1 MLQYIY
7 LKLYGDSGIKIIAFF
22 TIFLYSKIEK
32 EGYMPRKKKKIIN
45 INKLLRPEKS
55 NFQLINIDK
64 PNLLRDQFPYTEVP
78 KIKFEHSFVMPSL
91 PKEIFIT
98 DTTFRDGQQA
108 RPPYSPEEIA
118 TIFTFLHKLGGPN
131 GIIRK
136 SEFFLYSEK
145 DKKAVELCKE
155 KDFKFPIITGWIRA
169 NKEDFKLVKEMG
181 LNETGIL
188 TSVSDYHIF
197 MKLKKDRKT
206 ILKEYLSIIET
217 AIENDIVPR
226 CHFEDITRADIT
238 GFVIPFANKLMRIQ
252 EETNIP
258 IIIRLCDTMGY
269 GVPFPNASLPRG
281 VPKLVRAMIDEAGVP
296 PANLEWHGHND
307 FHKVLINATAAWL
320 HGCAAAN
327 GTLFGFGE
335 RTGNPPIEGLI
346 FDYISILGHQN
357 GIDTTVITDVK
368 NYFEQEIGV
377 NIPPNFP
384 FVGSE
389 FNITRAGIHAD
400 GLIKNEEIYN
410 IFDTSKLLNRPP
422 SVAINDKSGVAGIA
436 HWINS
441 HFGFT
446 KENTI
451 SKYHPGIQKIYKNIE
466 ALYNKGRITALSSE
480 EMEKIVRKFL
490 PEFFVSEFEKI
501 KQKAESIAKHIIEE
515 LVSKEVFKNLDI
527 AGMEKELKILL
538 NENSF
543 IQFAYVVDLEGN
555 QITRN
560 ITQLY
565 ELDKYSINWV
575 RGNLADR
582 KWFITPIK
590 TGTIFVSN
598 LFNSKITSDL
608 CLTVSH
614 PIWNKNDEMI
624 AIIGLDI
631 KFETLLKLEDAIE

>member
-1 MLQYIY
+1 
-7 LKLYGDSGIKIIAFF
+7 
-22 TIFLYSKIEK
+22 
-32 EGYMPRKKKKIIN
+32 MPKKKKIIN

-55 NFQLINIDK
+55 NFQLIDVSE
-64 PNLLRDQFPYTEVP
+64 PNLMRDQFPYSEVP
-78 KIKFEHSFVMPSL
+78 RIKFDHSFVMPSL
-91 PKEIFIT
+91 PHDIFIT

-108 RPPYSPEEIA
+108 RPPYSSEEISI
-118 TIFTFLHKLGGPN
+118 IFDYLHKLGGPN
-131 GIIRK
+131 GVIRK

-155 KDFKFPIITGWIRA
+155 KDYQFPIITGWIRA
-169 NKEDFKLVKEMG
+169 HKEDFKLVKEME

-197 MKLKKDRKT
+197 LKLKKDRKT
-206 ILKEYLSIIET
+206 ILREYLSIIET
-217 AIENDIVPR
+217 AVENDIVPR
-226 CHFEDITRADIT
+226 CHFEDITRADIY
-238 GFVIPFANKLMRIQ
+238 GFVIPFAIKLMKIQ
-252 EETNIP
+252 EQTKIP
-258 IIIRLCDTMGY
+258 VIIRLCDTMGY

-296 PANLEWHGHND
+296 PENLEWHGHND
-307 FHKVLINATAAWL
+307 FHKVLVNATAAWL
-320 HGCAAAN
+320 YGCAAAN

-346 FDYISILGHQN
+346 FDYISIIGSNN
-357 GIDTTVITDVK
+357 GIDTTAITDVK

-410 IFDTSKLLNRPP
+410 IFDTAKILNRPP

-441 HFGFT
+441 HFGLT
-446 KENTI
+446 GKDAI
-451 SKYHPGIQKIYKNIE
+451 SKYHPGIQKIYKKVVKI
-466 ALYNKGRITALSSE
+466 YNQGRTTALSSE
-480 EMEKIVRKFL
+480 EMERIVRKFL
-490 PEFFVSEFEKI
+490 PEFFISEFEKI
-501 KQKAESIAKHIIEE
+501 KTKAENIAKHIIEDI
-515 LVSKEVFKNLDI
+515 VKEDAFKNLNVPE
-527 AGMEKELKILL
+527 MEESLKTLL
-538 NENSF
+538 VENSF

-582 KWFITPIK
+582 EWFITPIK
-590 TGTIFVSN
+590 TGKIFVSN

-614 PIWNKNDEMI
+614 PIWNDNDEMI

-631 KFETLLKLEDAIE
+631 KFETLLKIEDTIE

>member
-1 MLQYIY
+1 M
-7 LKLYGDSGIKIIAFF
+7 
-22 TIFLYSKIEK
+22 
-32 EGYMPRKKKKIIN
+32 RKKKKIIN

-55 NFQLINIDK
+55 NFQLIDVK
-64 PNLLRDQFPYTEVP
+64 EPNLMRDQFPYHEVP
-78 KIKFEHSFVMPSL
+78 KIKFDHSFVMPSL
-91 PKEIFIT
+91 PHDIFIT

-108 RPPYSPEEIA
+108 RPPYSAEEISI
-118 TIFTFLHKLGGPN
+118 IFDYLHRLSGHN

-136 SEFFLYSEK
+136 SEFFLYSDK

-155 KDFKFPIITGWIRA
+155 KDYQFPIITGWIRA
-169 NKEDFKLVKEMG
+169 NKEDFKLVKNMG
-181 LNETGIL
+181 LGETGIL

-197 MKLKKDRKT
+197 LKLKKDRKT
-206 ILKEYLSIIET
+206 ILKEYLSVIE
-217 AIENDIVPR
+217 ASIENNIVPR
-226 CHFEDITRADIT
+226 CHFEDITRADIF
-238 GFVIPFANKLMRIQ
+238 GFVIPFATKLMRIQ
-252 EETNIP
+252 EQTNIP

-296 PANLEWHGHND
+296 PQNLEWHGHND
-307 FHKVLINATAAWL
+307 FHKVLINATTAWL
-320 HGCAAAN
+320 YGCAAAN

-346 FDYISILGHQN
+346 FDYISIIGHNN
-357 GIDTTVITDVK
+357 GIDTTAITDVK
-368 NYFEQEIGV
+368 NYFEQEIGIH
-377 NIPPNFP
+377 IPPNFP

-410 IFDTSKLLNRPP
+410 IFNTTKILNRPP

-441 HFGFT
+441 HFGLT
-446 KENTI
+446 GKNAI
-451 SKYHPGIQKIYKNIE
+451 SKYHPGVQKIYKKIVKI
-466 ALYNKGRITALSSE
+466 YNQGRTTALSSE

-490 PEFFVSEFEKI
+490 PEFFISEFEKI
-501 KQKAESIAKHIIEE
+501 KQKAENIAKHIIEE
-515 LVSKEVFKNLDI
+515 IVRENAFKTLNVEK
-527 AGMEKELKILL
+527 MEESLKTLL
-538 NENSF
+538 SENSF

-560 ITQLY
+560 ITQLN

-582 KWFITPIK
+582 EWFITPIK
-590 TGTIFVSN
+590 TGNIFVSN

-614 PIWNKNDEMI
+614 PIWNDNDEMI

-631 KFETLLKLEDAIE
+631 KFETLLKIEDTIE